1 MAEDRREKGK
11 KNRIEKA
18 LSKTTEPKAVSS
30 GERDEGANET
40 EKFPVVGIGASAG
53 GLEAFELFF
62 RNLPQGIAASFVL
75 IQHLGTEHPSI
86 LRDLVER
93 FTRLPVHEVTEG
105 MKIEPEHVY
114 VIPAKVYMALDD
126 GHLKLT
132 ERAARPHVP
141 MPIDFFFRSLAK
153 ERGER
158 SIAILLSGTGSD
170 GALGLR
176 DINGAG
182 GVTMV
187 QDPKDARFP
196 GMPESAIS
204 SGHVDYVLPAP
215 QMGPQLKN
223 ILEQLRPRRERKPEV
238 TPPPIEHVLGRILT
252 LVRLQTHHDFSHYK
266 KSTIVRRIERRMLIH
281 SIADPEGY
289 MRYLE
294 EHREEVSLLFNEFL
308 IRVTSFFRD
317 PEAFEALK
325 RDIVPRLLADK
336 SENYTIRIW
345 VPGCSTGEEAYSIAM
360 LFYEYL
366 DETKKGNDIQIFATD
381 IDTQAV
387 DRARIGAYPAN
398 IVEDVGEE
406 RLRRF
411 FVREENGY
419 RIKKDIREKI
429 VFAVQDLIKDP
440 PFTRLDLLSC
450 RNVLIYMDSEL
461 QNRVI
466 PLFHYSLKSGGVLFL
481 GPSEG
486 IAAYSDLFT
495 TVDRKW
501 KVFEARLSVVARPAL
516 PDTLTW
522 TPLHGRPKEQAGQ
535 KPSDALVADV
545 IRKRLLRHF
554 TPPAIV
560 VDEKGTIIFIQ
571 GETGKYLQ
579 PAEGVPH
586 MNVFDMAREGM
597 RAEVRLAVT
606 SAREQKKEVTYRDL
620 PVRTNG
626 DIQRINLRAEPLS
639 EPGAEGFV
647 LVVFEEIKASPLKE
661 VQSKGTRTKYD
672 AKIVEHLQEEL
683 RLTKEHLQA
692 TVEELQSSNEEL
704 RSANEELQSTNEEV
718 QSTNEELETSR
729 EELQSVNE
737 ELVTVNAE
745 LQSKIEQL
753 SRTEVDMKNLLEGMR
768 IATIFVDNDMRV
780 VRFTEEA
787 TKLVNLIP
795 SDAGRPL
802 GDIVTK
808 LKYGKMIPD
817 AMEVVRSLQF
827 KEVPLQIENGDW
839 YQMRIMPYKNQEQ
852 VVQGVVIT
860 FAPAKEFKAIE
871 KLSESM
877 KEFAGLIVEASTDP
891 LVALDKEFTV
901 IAANQAFCQ
910 LFAIGDGGCSNRPI
924 YRVVEGHLEGPELGR
939 LLEKELVQKGR
950 IENSVLKHR
959 GDRGTITVSG
969 RKIEDC
975 KKDFPCIVLRIRP
988 GE

>member
-1 MAEDRREKGK
+1 MAEDVKQKDQRKAAMRK
-11 KNRIEKA
+11 KTK
-18 LSKTTEPKAVSS
+18 LKTAPS
-30 GERDEGANET
+30 GAEDQEANET
-40 EKFPVVGIGASAG
+40 GKFPVVGIGASAG
-53 GLEAFELFF
+53 GLEAFEQFF

-105 MKIEPEHVY
+105 MRIEPEHVY
-114 VIPAKVYMALDD
+114 VIPSKVYMAMDD
-126 GHLKLT
+126 GKFKLT
-132 ERAARPHVP
+132 ERAGRPHVP

-153 ERGER
+153 ERAER
-158 SIAILLSGTGSD
+158 SVAILLSGTGSD
-170 GALGLR
+170 GTLGLR

-196 GMPESAIS
+196 GMPESAINM
-204 SGHVDYVLPAP
+204 GHVDYVLPAS
-215 QMGPQLKN
+215 QMGRHVKT
-223 ILEQLRPRRERKPEV
+223 ILERLQPKREPKPEV
-238 TPPPIEHVLGRILT
+238 VPPPIEHVLGRILS

-266 KSTIVRRIERRMLIH
+266 KSTIIRRIERRMIIH
-281 SIADPEGY
+281 SIVDPEGY
-289 MRYLE
+289 VRYLE
-294 EHREEVSLLFNEFL
+294 EHREEVALLFNEFL

-317 PEAFEALK
+317 PEAFETLK

-336 SENYTIRIW
+336 PDSYTVRIW

-360 LFYEYL
+360 LFHEYL
-366 DETKKGNDIQIFATD
+366 DGVKKGNEIQIFATD
-381 IDTQAV
+381 IDIQAV
-387 DRARIGAYPAN
+387 DKARIGTYPAN
-398 IVEDVGEE
+398 IVEDVGED

-411 FVREENGY
+411 FIREENGY

-461 QNRVI
+461 QSRII

-486 IAAYSDLFT
+486 IAAYTDLFS

-501 KVFEARLSVVARPAL
+501 KLFEARMSVMARPVL

-522 TPLHGRPKEQAGQ
+522 TPIHGRPKEQVSQ
-535 KPSDALVADV
+535 KPSDVLVADV

-560 VDEKGTIIFIQ
+560 VDEKGVIVFIQ
-571 GETGKYLQ
+571 GETGRYLQ

-606 SAREQKKEVTYRDL
+606 SAREQKKEAVYREL
-620 PVRTNG
+620 PVKTNG
-626 DIQRINLRAEPLS
+626 DIQRIDLRAMPLT
-639 EPGAEGFV
+639 EPGTEGFV
-647 LVVFEEIKASPLKE
+647 LVVFEEIKAPRLKE
-661 VQSKGTRTKYD
+661 AHERTGKTKYD

-704 RSANEELQSTNEEV
+704 RSANEELQSTNEEI

-753 SRTEVDMKNLLEGMR
+753 SRTEIDMKNLLEGMR
-768 IATIFVDNDMRV
+768 IATIFVDNDMCV

-802 GDIVTK
+802 SDIVTK
-808 LKYGKMIPD
+808 LKYDRMIPD
-817 AMEVVRSLQF
+817 AMEVVRTLQF

-860 FAPAKEFKAIE
+860 FAPAKEFKVIE
-871 KLSESM
+871 RLSSSM
-877 KEFAGLIVEASTDP
+877 KAFAGLIVETSNDP
-891 LVALDKEFTV
+891 LAALDQEFTV
-901 IAANQAFCQ
+901 IAANRAFCK
-910 LFAIGDGGCSNRPI
+910 LFGVKDDGCSNRSI
-924 YRVVEGHLEGPELGR
+924 HRVVERHLEGSQLQAFV
-939 LLEKELVQKGR
+939 KELTQKGR
-950 IENSVLKHR
+950 VDNRALEYG
-959 GDRGTITVSG
+959 GDGGTITISG
-969 RKIEDC
+969 SKIEEC
-975 KKDFPCIVLRIRP
+975 SRAFPCIVLRIKP
-988 GE
+988 GG